1 MAPKS
6 AKAKAK
12 APAAKEKAEE
22 EGAGN
27 GKRAPSAG
35 SSERP
40 AAKKRAKAKPKP
52 TAEEAAEESAV
63 QGSVPKPRAATRGP
77 QGGKRKQPAVPSPP
91 PPGGGLHRFFSALPK
106 AGAAVSGS
114 SADPPPDPSLDPP
127 ASGEVA
133 APAAGPGGSDE
144 GAESAPAELEGD
156 PVVGPAASPPPS
168 PCAALSQHGGAAAA
182 STHEP
187 VPAAGTADTEP
198 RAEGAEADT
207 ETRVAGPEA
216 ATSQE
221 APASSPRRPLRAAA
235 AGASAPSSQEA
246 LMSSPRPS
254 RAREA
259 PEPEPDDVQVLD
271 FGSLRR
277 ADWLQYNSMYTARLA
292 QLRSSVVQHAQSLW
306 SGAVSP
312 AAFKPSLVGYRGS
325 ARERGAVLVG
335 VICKE
340 MKLRPSTVEQYRS
353 GLRALDFLDAAAA
366 AAERGAAPGALCS
379 EGDVLWL
386 EDDTMRIELMCAPHL
401 VALLAT
407 GLVAAVL
414 GQATPEGRFRV
425 RDLCFAQVP
434 APIERPRT
442 LPRRHYVAFVSGL
455 GLGATSAAGGEDVAA
470 RLEEARGRLVDFVLG
485 AALGGGAGTGGGLGP
500 GWRRRLGLRRKL
512 PGGAG
517 CRGEDP
523 WLDRRHPEGDEQARH
538 SSIAE
543 WLPQQGLR
551 QV

>member
-366 AAERGAAPGALCS
+366 AAERGAQELGNQLQMKRGLLHCELLCGRLQIAIHLWPPLLVEDPMADAGARTGPIHNQLPVEAPICLWVSLVHVGDDRFQNVSNPKFVRELS
-379 EGDVLWL
+379 ESPLPCNWQWPSG
-386 EDDTMRIELMCAPHL
+386 
-401 VALLAT
+401 VAVNFGGLQGRAIKAGFATHVQAISVREVRQLLG
-407 GLVAAVL
+407 GLTIIHGGRCRMEVAH
-414 GQATPEGRFRV
+414 R
-425 RDLCFAQVP
+425 
-434 APIERPRT
+434 PIERH
-442 LPRRHYVAFVSGL
+442 LPIILHQ
-455 GLGATSAAGGEDVAA
+455 SAQ
-470 RLEEARGRLVDFVLG
+470 LCCEAVGS
-485 AALGGGAGTGGGLGP
+485 
-500 GWRRRLGLRRKL
+500 
-512 PGGAG
+512 
-517 CRGEDP
+517 
-523 WLDRRHPEGDEQARH
+523 H
-538 SSIAE
+538 SSH
-543 WLPQQGLR
+543 LCL
-551 QV
+551 